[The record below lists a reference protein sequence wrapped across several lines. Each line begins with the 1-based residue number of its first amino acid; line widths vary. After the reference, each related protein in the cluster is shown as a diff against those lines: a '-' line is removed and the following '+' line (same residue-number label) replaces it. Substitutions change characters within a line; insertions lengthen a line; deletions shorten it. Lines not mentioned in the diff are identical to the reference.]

1 MEYNINFTYKDNKQ
15 LKEIYKE
22 LLKRNGM
29 TMTEANDELIV
40 ELPENDSFKFYENSF
55 GDLMV
60 ETAWGHC
67 YGINDVL
74 QGKENP
80 CFYALD
86 RDAKGHRVNLNIVE
100 E

>member
-1 MEYNINFTYKDNKQ
+1 MKNQFK
-15 LKEIYKE
+15 IYANYGVLGRE
-22 LLKRNGM
+22 KRVVYSYGVPM
-29 TMTEANDELIV
+29 VEANDKLIV

>member
-1 MEYNINFTYKDNKQ
+1 MPDE
-15 LKEIYKE
+15 E
-22 LLKRNGM
+22 LEKCIKL
-29 TMTEANDELIV
+29 ELALIHQCEESDIIICHIEV
-40 ELPENDSFKFYENSF
+40 LTDCFKFYENSF

-67 YGINDVL
+67 YGVNDVL
-74 QGKENP
+74 QGKKNP

>member
-1 MEYNINFTYKDNKQ
+1 MKNQFK
-15 LKEIYKE
+15 IYANYGVLGRE
-22 LLKRNGM
+22 KRVVYSYGVPM
-29 TMTEANDELIV
+29 VEANDELIV
-40 ELPENDSFKFYENSF
+40 ELPE
-55 GDLMV
+55 
-60 ETAWGHC
+60 
-67 YGINDVL
+67 NDVL